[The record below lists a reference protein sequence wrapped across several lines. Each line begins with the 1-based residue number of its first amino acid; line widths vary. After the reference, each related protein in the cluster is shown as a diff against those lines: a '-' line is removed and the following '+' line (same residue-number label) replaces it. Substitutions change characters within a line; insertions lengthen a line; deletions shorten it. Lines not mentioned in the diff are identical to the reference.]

1 MKFSV
6 GSSYKFCKIFFGMDM
21 LKTFFKD
28 TNYRLSLK
36 GLYFEMSKATKG
48 YIKKVSPSTT
58 VIALEKLV
66 HVWTPC
72 MYLVAICNNF
82 CQDLIIS
89 TPAKLPLHCLL
100 KKNIHKNSCIKQVK
114 SIFCLNK
121 AENKLLNRLLY

>member
-6 GSSYKFCKIFFGMDM
+6 GFSYKFCKIFFGMDM

-66 HVWTPC
+66 HV
-72 MYLVAICNNF
+72 
-82 CQDLIIS
+82 
-89 TPAKLPLHCLL
+89 
-100 KKNIHKNSCIKQVK
+100 
-114 SIFCLNK
+114 
-121 AENKLLNRLLY
+121 